1 MRKEIFS
8 ITKDHESIILHSV
21 VTYKNF
27 TFGYS
32 YDMTISELGIDN
44 SYGTHEFGLIYTFK
58 GVSLCGGKSNPSSKA
73 DDCFFLDLSRVKQSD
88 FNVLATINT
97 FD

>member
-8 ITKDHESIILHSV
+8 ITKDYESIILHSV

-32 YDMTISELGIDN
+32 YDMTISKLGIDN
-44 SYGTHEFGLIYTFK
+44 SYGTHEFGHIYTFK

-73 DDCFFLDLSRVKQSD
+73 DDFFFLDLSRVKQSD
-88 FNVLATINT
+88 FNVWQP
-97 FD
+97 